1 MADTKF
7 LDYNGLQYF
16 YSKLLTKFP
25 EGTDFSNDF
34 TVIRDENQ
42 QITSI
47 SLNLGD
53 GLTETPVDPSDP
65 TGAQEITIDT
75 GDLFVDMFR
84 EYVAGDVPTGKTD
97 ADNIGKQI
105 LRVNPDYLQFE
116 YVDSNTTS
124 LRLNVKADGIGAA
137 LAEESGDG
145 TTPPTEG
152 NIYYNTTTHE
162 LSYILPAASA
172 NTRGGITV
180 GDGLEITTSTTDKLK
195 AKVDGTTI
203 EIDSQT
209 KALKVKDNAFCPL
222 ENAGTAQDPEYKVP
236 TQYLPSYVDDV
247 IEGYYRDADPTAVP
261 PVTEGFFENR
271 TGSGTEQDPYVYID
285 PITGESSKIYVDL
298 SSGRTFR
305 WSGSVWVEI
314 SSGSFDLI
322 TDNDI
327 DTIMGANVIEP

>member
-25 EGTDFSNDF
+25 EGTDFSKDF
-34 TVIRDENQ
+34 TITRDENQ

-53 GLTETPVDPSDP
+53 GLTTQPVIPGDT
-65 TGAQEITIDT
+65 TGPQEIVVNT
-75 GDLFVDMFR
+75 GDLFVKMF
-84 EYVAGDVPTGKTD
+84 ESYTVPTGKTD
-97 ADNIGKQI
+97 ADNAGKQI
-105 LRVNPDYLQFE
+105 LRVNPTYLQFE
-116 YVDSNTTS
+116 YVDSNS
-124 LRLNVKADGIGAA
+124 NDLRLNVKADGIGAA

-145 TTPPTEG
+145 TTPPAEG

-247 IEGYYRDADPTAVP
+247 IEGYYRDADPTVVP
-261 PVTEGFFENR
+261 PVTDGFFEHR
-271 TGSGTEQDPYVYID
+271 SGSGTEQDPYVYTD

-305 WSGSVWVEI
+305 WSGSIWVEI

-327 DTIMGANVIEP
+327 DTIMGANVAEP